1 MFHEIKDT
9 LVLASVFGDCR
20 TADPIDLSG
29 SEGVNRRAR
38 RLVSATT
45 QIPANSSTHM
55 LHMSVSVKAPEAVSI
70 GSTIAREY
78 SLPPTLVRNGSHR
91 GEAETY
97 SESSL
102 TMSATLLISPF
113 SSLTS
118 VCRVTIE

>member
-20 TADPIDLSG
+20 AAG
-29 SEGVNRRAR
+29 
-38 RLVSATT
+38 
-45 QIPANSSTHM
+45 
-55 LHMSVSVKAPEAVSI
+55 I
-70 GSTIAREY
+70 GSTTAREY
-78 SLPPTLVRNGSHR
+78 SLPPAVVRNGNRTRDQKGEIVTRRACTIDGLSRQFGGCR

-118 VCRVTIE
+118 VCRETIE